1 MRLVMAMLA
10 LSLSTFSYAELTE
23 KQVSRWV
30 ESMPSV
36 QTWIEKNS
44 DKVNKH
50 DLMKTDNGGMA
61 GMFDGALK
69 ELKRVGL
76 DEDFSNLIKTQ
87 GYDSEQQWAEDSS
100 EIVLTFMAITM
111 EKQSLNRQAIEQQL
125 AQVKNSPLP
134 EAQKK
139 MMANMLQSSLS
150 MMDEVEAVPVED
162 KTLVRPYMSK
172 IEGQFGGHKH

>member
-1 MRLVMAMLA
+1 
-10 LSLSTFSYAELTE
+10 
-23 KQVSRWV
+23 
-30 ESMPSV
+30 
-36 QTWIEKNS
+36 
-44 DKVNKH
+44 
-50 DLMKTDNGGMA
+50 
-61 GMFDGALK
+61 
-69 ELKRVGL
+69 
-76 DEDFSNLIKTQ
+76 
-87 GYDSEQQWAEDSS
+87 
-100 EIVLTFMAITM
+100 MAITM

>member
-87 GYDSEQQWAEDSS
+87 GYDS
-100 EIVLTFMAITM
+100 
-111 EKQSLNRQAIEQQL
+111 
-125 AQVKNSPLP
+125 
-134 EAQKK
+134 
-139 MMANMLQSSLS
+139 
-150 MMDEVEAVPVED
+150 
-162 KTLVRPYMSK
+162 
-172 IEGQFGGHKH
+172 